1 MPFTV
6 STVTDFATRP
16 RTPAVTV
23 LVATACAVVA
33 LMLIGARPH
42 EAPRAAVPSA
52 ATASPQPRTNSER
65 AWNEMEDLKAA
76 RYVGQPGI
84 Y

>member
-6 STVTDFATRP
+6 STVTHFAGRP
-16 RTPAVTV
+16 HHPVFTV
-23 LVATACAVVA
+23 LAAIACAVVA
-33 LMLIGARPH
+33 LMLIGARSH
-42 EAPRAAVPSA
+42 EAPQPGVAPVAN
-52 ATASPQPRTNSER
+52 PQPRTDAER
-65 AWNEMEDLKAA
+65 AWNEIEDLKAA